1 MKARTFNRGLL
12 LITSLGLIL
21 GFINETVW
29 EITIAFGLLPALY
42 WVLNDLRKKTLSSDV
57 LAVLSLLGTF
67 LTHEFFAGAIIT
79 LMLATGRVLESW
91 AEGQAERQLKALLAR
106 IPQQT
111 RRFSASGVLE
121 DIEVDEIQVDDRLLV
136 RAGEVTPADGKL
148 LSTATLDESALTGE
162 PLPVSRRPGELIL
175 SGVVNAGDPFEY
187 LATNTAELSTY
198 AGIIKLVQSA
208 QTRTSP
214 GVRIAAKWALAFI
227 PIALLMA
234 AAAWALTGESSRA
247 VAVLVAATPCP
258 LILAVPIAVVSGLS
272 KAAKHGAVIKGGA
285 ILEALARAE
294 VVLLDKTGTITHGGP
309 VIGDIVVSS
318 NSNVD
323 DVLTLAASVDQY
335 SQNIVAKALVLAA
348 KEKGLT
354 LLPVSDVKEVPG
366 HHISGVINGVEIT
379 VGQLTQEAP
388 VWLDLLHPL
397 VVAVTQD
404 RHLIGAIGLSDP
416 LRPESKDVIAQL
428 RQAGVKQIAL
438 ITGDRDSTAQEVAAS
453 VGITQVYS
461 HVSAQGKLDITEEF
475 MNTSR
480 GTVIVVGDGINDAP
494 ALALAHV
501 GVAMGA
507 RGATAASEAADI
519 VIVEDSIE
527 HLSQAIEIAQT
538 SRRKA
543 VQAAGLG
550 MSLSFLVMVAGA
562 LGLATAS
569 EGALA
574 QELIDVVA
582 IVWAVTALGDK

>member
-1 MKARTFNRGLL
+1 MKARTFDRGLL
-12 LITSLGLIL
+12 LITSLGLIT
-21 GFINETVW
+21 GFINESVW
-29 EITIAFGLLPALY
+29 EITIGFGLLPALF
-42 WVLNDLRKKTLSSDV
+42 WVVNDLRKQTLSSDV
-57 LAVLSLLGTF
+57 LAVLSLLGTL

-106 IPQQT
+106 IPQQA
-111 RRFSASGVLE
+111 RRFSTSGVLE
-121 DIEVDEIQVDDRLLV
+121 DIEVDEIGVADRLLV
-136 RAGEVTPADGKL
+136 RAGEVTPVDGEL
-148 LSTATLDESALTGE
+148 LSAAILDESALTGE
-162 PLPVSRRPGELIL
+162 PLPVSRKPGELIL

-227 PIALLMA
+227 PIAVLMA
-234 AAAWALTGESSRA
+234 AIAWAITGESSRA

-285 ILEALARAE
+285 ILETLARAE

-318 NSNVD
+318 KSNVD

-348 KEKGLT
+348 KEKGLI

-366 HHISGVINGVEIT
+366 HHISGDVNGLEIT

-388 VWLDLLHPL
+388 AWLDLLHPL

-416 LRPESKDVIAQL
+416 LRPESKVVIAQL

-461 HVSAQGKLDITEEF
+461 HVSAQGKLYITEEF
-475 MNTSR
+475 MRTTK

-507 RGATAASEAADI
+507 RGATAASEAADV

-582 IVWAVTALGDK
+582 IVWALTALADK